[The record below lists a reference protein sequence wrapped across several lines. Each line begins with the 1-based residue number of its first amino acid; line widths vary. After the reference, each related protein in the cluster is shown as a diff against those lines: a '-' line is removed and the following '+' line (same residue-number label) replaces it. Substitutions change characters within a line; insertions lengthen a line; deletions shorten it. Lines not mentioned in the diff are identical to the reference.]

1 MVRNEWLAAG
11 AFVLLFSTVQALREE
26 YFWVALI
33 VFIIIYSLAAIALVR
48 FGLVSLASA
57 LFLTDLLLNA
67 PMTANF
73 SNWFIGSAIFVF
85 ASAAALALLAFYTAL
100 AGQKLWKEELFE

>member
-1 MVRNEWLAAG
+1 MQSLGED
-11 AFVLLFSTVQALREE
+11 
-26 YFWVALI
+26 YFWVAMI

-57 LFLTDLLLNA
+57 FFLTDFLLNA
-67 PMTANF
+67 PMT
-73 SNWFIGSAIFVF
+73 SNLSSWFIGSTIFVY
-85 ASAAALALLAFYTAL
+85 ASAIALSFFAFYTAL